1 MMRLDKYLCETG
13 FGTRSQVKAL
23 LKKGLVSVNGEPEKR
38 PERKVDERSD
48 TISCGG
54 KTAVYSEFTYLM
66 LYKPADVLTARS
78 DRRERTV
85 FDLIPADLR
94 RNLSPVGRLDKDT
107 EGLLLL
113 TDDGALAHH
122 LLSPR
127 HHVDKLYFARV
138 QGTLREADILSF
150 QEGLDIGDERMT
162 LPAKLEIQKS
172 GAESEALVTL
182 HEGRYHQVKR
192 MFQAVGCE
200 VIYLKRLSM
209 GSLALDESLAPGEW
223 RRLREEEIALLKKEE
238 GSRDGA
244 GDAK

>member
-1 MMRLDKYLCETG
+1 MMRLDKFLSETG

-38 PERKVDERSD
+38 PERKVDEYAD
-48 TISCGG
+48 TVFCGG
-54 KTAVYSEFTYLM
+54 KEAVYREFTYLM
-66 LYKPADVLTARS
+66 LYKPAGVLTARS

-85 FDLIPADLR
+85 FDLIPAELR
-94 RNLSPVGRLDKDT
+94 RELSPVGRLDKDT

-113 TDDGALAHH
+113 TDNGALAHH

-127 HHVDKLYFARV
+127 HHVDKRYFARV
-138 QGTLREADILSF
+138 RGTLREADILRF

-162 LPAKLEIQKS
+162 LTAKLEIQKS
-172 GAESEALVTL
+172 GAQSEALVTL

-192 MFQAVGCE
+192 MFQALGCE
-200 VIYLKRLSM
+200 VLYLKRLSM

-223 RRLREEEIALLKKEE
+223 RRLSEEEITLLKKEE
-238 GSRDGA
+238 GTRDGA
-244 GDAK
+244 GDAN

>member
-1 MMRLDKYLCETG
+1 MRLDKYLCETG

-38 PERKVDERSD
+38 PERKVDEHSD
-48 TISCGG
+48 IISCGG
-54 KTAVYSEFTYLM
+54 KAAVYSEFIYLM
-66 LYKPADVLTARS
+66 LYKPAGVLTARS

-85 FDLIPADLR
+85 FDLILAELR
-94 RNLSPVGRLDKDT
+94 RDLSPVGRLDKDT

-113 TDDGALAHH
+113 TDDGPLAHH

-127 HHVDKLYFARV
+127 HHVEKVYFAQVR
-138 QGTLREADILSF
+138 GELREADILSF
-150 QEGLDIGDERMT
+150 QEGLDIGDERKT

-172 GAESEALVTL
+172 GAESEVLVTL

-200 VIYLKRLSM
+200 VLYLKRLSM

-238 GSRDGA
+238 GSRDES
-244 GDAK
+244 GDTN

>member
-23 LKKGLVSVNGEPEKR
+23 LKKGLVSVNGESEKR

-48 TISCGG
+48 TVSCGG
-54 KTAVYSEFTYLM
+54 KEAVYREFTYLM
-66 LYKPADVLTARS
+66 LYKPAGVLTARS
-78 DRRERTV
+78 DRQERTV
-85 FDLIPADLR
+85 FDLIPAELR
-94 RNLSPVGRLDKDT
+94 RDLSPVGRLDKDT

-127 HHVDKLYFARV
+127 HHVKKVYFARV
-138 QGTLREADILSF
+138 QGELEEEAAESF
-150 QEGLDIGDERMT
+150 QRGLDIGDEHPT
-162 LPAKLEIQKS
+162 LPAKLVIRKS

-209 GSLALDESLAPGEW
+209 GSLSLDGKLAPGEW
-223 RRLREEEIALLKKEE
+223 RMLGEEEITRLKKEE
-238 GSRDGA
+238 GSRNGA
-244 GDAK
+244 GDAN